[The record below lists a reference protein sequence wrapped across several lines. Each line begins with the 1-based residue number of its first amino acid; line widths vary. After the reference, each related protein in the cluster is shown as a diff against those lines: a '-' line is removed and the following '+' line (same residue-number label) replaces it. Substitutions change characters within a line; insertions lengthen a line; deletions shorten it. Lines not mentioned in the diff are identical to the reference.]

1 MKTKLKGLNRKKGFT
16 LVEMI
21 IVIAILIILVAL
33 IAPKFLG
40 YSDKAKEAVAET
52 NAKAVVTAIG
62 LYQAEEGTDKKT
74 FKTGDLDKYLSVDNA
89 KVTYQVSVSD
99 KGILSGT
106 VTTDEIIITLGK
118 SKEGS

>member
-1 MKTKLKGLNRKKGFT
+1 MKTSKRIQRKKGFT

-40 YSDKAKEAVAET
+40 YSDKAKEAVAEN

-62 LYQAEEGTDKKT
+62 LYQAEKDSTKNS
-74 FKTGDLDKYLSVDNA
+74 FYTGDLDEYLSDT
-89 KVTYQVSVSD
+89 KDTVTYDVTVSD
-99 KGILSGT
+99 KGILKGK
-106 VTTDEIIITLGK
+106 VTTNAVEIKLGEK
-118 SKEGS
+118 G

>member
-1 MKTKLKGLNRKKGFT
+1 MKIKPSLKSQKKGFT

-40 YSDKAKEAVAET
+40 YSDKARHAVAET
-52 NAKAVVTAIG
+52 NAKAIVTAIG
-62 LYQAEEGTDKKT
+62 LYQAEEGKT
-74 FKTGDLDKYLSVDNA
+74 KTTFSTGDLDKYLSSDNQ

-106 VTTDEIIITLGK
+106 VTTDEIIITLGSATK
-118 SKEGS
+118 PH